1 MAARGIGDELET
13 SGTKDSGYVIP
24 SVCSVG
30 RTPRT
35 EWLRG
40 AGGALGAA
48 PAVLASLALA
58 SCCFGLVV
66 SPIYQM
72 MTVAVCAFRPEAL
85 PGVVRL
91 QKPLSF
97 VPASRQFH
105 AQPQEKRGKA
115 PKSNL

>member
-1 MAARGIGDELET
+1 MAGLKIHDELET

-48 PAVLASLALA
+48 PAVVASLA
-58 SCCFGLVV
+58 FGFVLLGFVLPPV
-66 SPIYQM
+66 YQM
-72 MTVAVCAFRPEAL
+72 MTVAA
-85 PGVVRL
+85 
-91 QKPLSF
+91 
-97 VPASRQFH
+97 
-105 AQPQEKRGKA
+105 
-115 PKSNL
+115 